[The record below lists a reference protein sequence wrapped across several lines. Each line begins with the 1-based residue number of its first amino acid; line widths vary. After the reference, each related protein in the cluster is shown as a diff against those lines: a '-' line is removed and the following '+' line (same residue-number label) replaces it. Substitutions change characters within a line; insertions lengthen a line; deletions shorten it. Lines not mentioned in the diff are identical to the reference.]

1 MLILNNNDY
10 SKLNEIVCIE
20 LSNIEKIN
28 KLFSNQ
34 KNILIKYFNI
44 VLTSMSGDS
53 SILIELNKILEGF
66 NTIFDKINLSLSD
79 TNSLINKLKDIQ
91 ECFSD
96 NNYDYNIIENLCG
109 SYNDLY
115 IEKYITLLDNIDFIT
130 TFIEDVFVAP
140 IYEKSMENTRNIFT
154 AQLSSLEE
162 DLKNEE
168 KRQKELEKN
177 IKKQND
183 LSREQIL
190 DRFTNNTVQEVEEKL
205 PETDNNI
212 ENENTINT
220 SVTENESTL
229 PPTSSSK
236 LEITNNDNNDIENA
250 KTYENENEQ
259 EINDKTAE
267 KILKDLEKITE
278 NANIETDLS
287 QFSNA
292 IPQPSNDT
300 MNLESED
307 ISEDTTSSKIT
318 KLPLQDNDTLIISE
332 KDGLVYLPFKVE
344 DLKHEYLEKS
354 RKYSGLIDLINHEY
368 IVPISKY
375 RNTVTSRFKEAY
387 FLMTCKEKNS
397 TLAGLELGLELAF
410 NYSLHPSIISACK
423 SLEELDSYLYALEN
437 KDLSKFNSFKI
448 NFELI
453 PKTQTI

>member
-96 NNYDYNIIENLCG
+96 NNYDYNIIENLCS

-212 ENENTINT
+212 
-220 SVTENESTL
+220 
-229 PPTSSSK
+229 
-236 LEITNNDNNDIENA
+236 
-250 KTYENENEQ
+250 
-259 EINDKTAE
+259 
-267 KILKDLEKITE
+267 
-278 NANIETDLS
+278 
-287 QFSNA
+287 
-292 IPQPSNDT
+292 
-300 MNLESED
+300 
-307 ISEDTTSSKIT
+307 
-318 KLPLQDNDTLIISE
+318 
-332 KDGLVYLPFKVE
+332 
-344 DLKHEYLEKS
+344 
-354 RKYSGLIDLINHEY
+354 
-368 IVPISKY
+368 
-375 RNTVTSRFKEAY
+375 
-387 FLMTCKEKNS
+387 
-397 TLAGLELGLELAF
+397 
-410 NYSLHPSIISACK
+410 
-423 SLEELDSYLYALEN
+423 
-437 KDLSKFNSFKI
+437 
-448 NFELI
+448 
-453 PKTQTI
+453 

>member
-96 NNYDYNIIENLCG
+96 NNYDYNIIENLCS

-212 ENENTINT
+212 ENENIINT
-220 SVTENESTL
+220 NITENESIIHST
-229 PPTSSSK
+229 PSSK
-236 LEITNNDNNDIENA
+236 SEITNNNDIENA

-287 QFSNA
+287 QFSNT
-292 IPQPSNDT
+292 IPQLSNDT
-300 MNLESED
+300 MNLENEN

-368 IVPISKY
+368 IVPINKY

-387 FLMTCKEKNS
+387 FLMTYKEKNS

-423 SLEELDSYLYALEN
+423 SLEELDSYLYALES
-437 KDLSKFNSFKI
+437 KDRSKFNSFKI

-453 PKTQTI
+453 PKTQNI

>member
-96 NNYDYNIIENLCG
+96 NNYDYNIIENLCS

-190 DRFTNNTVQEVEEKL
+190 DRFTNNTVQEIEEKL

-212 ENENTINT
+212 ENENIINT
-220 SVTENESTL
+220 NITENESIIHST
-229 PPTSSSK
+229 PSSK
-236 LEITNNDNNDIENA
+236 SEITNNNDIENA

-287 QFSNA
+287 QFSNT
-292 IPQPSNDT
+292 IPQLSNDT
-300 MNLESED
+300 MNLENEN

-368 IVPISKY
+368 IVPINKY

-387 FLMTCKEKNS
+387 FLMTYKEKNS

-423 SLEELDSYLYALEN
+423 SLEELDSYLYALES

-453 PKTQTI
+453 PKTQNI

>member
-96 NNYDYNIIENLCG
+96 NNYDYNIIENLYS

-115 IEKYITLLDNIDFIT
+115 IEKYITLLDNIYFIT

-212 ENENTINT
+212 ENENIINT
-220 SVTENESTL
+220 NITENESIIHST
-229 PPTSSSK
+229 PSSK
-236 LEITNNDNNDIENA
+236 SEITNNNDIENA

-287 QFSNA
+287 QFSNT
-292 IPQPSNDT
+292 IPQLSNDT
-300 MNLESED
+300 MNLENEN

-368 IVPISKY
+368 IVPINKY

-387 FLMTCKEKNS
+387 FLMTYKEKNS

-423 SLEELDSYLYALEN
+423 SLEELDSYLYALES

-453 PKTQTI
+453 PKTQNI